1 MHEIL
6 RETDTSLQFDKKND
20 MILNAIKW
28 KKSKNKKSV
37 PLIFGGQYDSI

>member
-28 KKSKNKKSV
+28 KKSKKQKSV